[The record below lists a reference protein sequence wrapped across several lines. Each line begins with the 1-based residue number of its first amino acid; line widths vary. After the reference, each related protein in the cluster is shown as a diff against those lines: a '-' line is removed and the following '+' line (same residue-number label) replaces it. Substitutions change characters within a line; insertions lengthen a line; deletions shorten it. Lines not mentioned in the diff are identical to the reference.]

1 MLIREELRVFFVES
15 DRMPSSISIVGKE
28 QPDEVA
34 IQIVCNYMVQQNR
47 PYNAVDVWN
56 NLQQKYPKVQ
66 IIKCLDIGVER
77 GILREKLISK
87 QKIYFVDQS
96 KIEKSDEKEL
106 QIMNESIIAKTS
118 ELWPNDS
125 VLMLLS
131 CPEELKEYESAL
143 SIEEMIALQT
153 TLKIQINEMEER
165 INGMVTYA
173 KNELINEKKKSELL
187 AKLESYTRE
196 YKERKQIVDR
206 IVDAIC
212 ENINTSRKKL
222 MADMGFEV
230 DCLPASVTSE
240 MKI

>member
-106 QIMNESIIAKTS
+106 QIMNESIIAKS
-118 ELWPNDS
+118 NRLIELNNAIKIAKN
-125 VLMLLS
+125 
-131 CPEELKEYESAL
+131 ELKEYESAL